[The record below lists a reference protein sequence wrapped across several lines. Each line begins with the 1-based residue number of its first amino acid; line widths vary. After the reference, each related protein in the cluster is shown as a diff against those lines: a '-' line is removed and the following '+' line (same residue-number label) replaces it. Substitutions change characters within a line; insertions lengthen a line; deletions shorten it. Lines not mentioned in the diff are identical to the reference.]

1 MDGEL
6 TQVRLRTP
14 TKPLAVSVVE
24 SEVGDGDVVRLTVQ
38 LGPEQWKR
46 VVDEHLFHLDPK
58 SMGTGFAD
66 DADPN
71 RPVDVTLGLDRD
83 AAAGLTGPPESVVD
97 VDQWYALDVHQE
109 LDIPEELRSK
119 GAFLRTG
126 FRTTWADDPI
136 VGGGGGSLLDVVA
149 KFFAD
154 RELPVERVEGADV
167 FKADG
172 SGENG
177 DWSVWI
183 EVREEEG
190 ICLVWSSYSGGVPEP
205 RRAAMMELITR
216 INPDVAVGAFELDL
230 DRGNLSFRTS
240 IDVTG
245 DRLNDALLEQ
255 LIGANVGTF
264 DDYLPVIDR
273 VMEEGN
279 DPKAVLR
286 FRGPGRRS

>member
-1 MDGEL
+1 
-6 TQVRLRTP
+6 
-14 TKPLAVSVVE
+14 
-24 SEVGDGDVVRLTVQ
+24 
-38 LGPEQWKR
+38 
-46 VVDEHLFHLDPK
+46 
-58 SMGTGFAD
+58 MGTGFAD
-66 DADPN
+66 DADVS

-83 AAAGLTGPPESVVD
+83 VAADLDGPPESVVD
-97 VDQWYALDVHQE
+97 AASWYALDVHQE
-109 LDIPEELRSK
+109 LDIPEELKSK

-126 FRTTWADDPI
+126 FRTTWADDPV
-136 VGGGGGSLLDVVA
+136 VGGGGGSLIEVVE

-154 RELPVERVEGADV
+154 RDLPVERVQDTV

-190 ICLVWSSYSGGVPEP
+190 ICLVWSSYTGGVPEA
-205 RRAAMMELITR
+205 RRAGMMELITR

-240 IDVTG
+240 IDVTD

-264 DDYLPVIDR
+264 DDYLPSIDR
-273 VMEEGN
+273 MMEDGN
-279 DPKAVLR
+279 DARAVLR
-286 FRGPGRRS
+286 FRGPGPRS